1 MYAILLALTA
11 IGMMAVARIKN
22 DIVRAA
28 IGLPLTVAMF
38 FLGMLTFASAISA
51 QWVPDRPDYEF
62 IRDGNFYMLEQSRR
76 KATSICLETLKNNG
90 VNMYTIEV
98 DESDTITPINTH
110 LNREP
115 GFVYIAYVTKR
126 KSGDYVICFRYLED
140 KPWDFEEDF
149 VILEYEGLD

>member
-1 MYAILLALTA
+1 MYAILLLLSAV
-11 IGMMAVARIKN
+11 GMMAVTRIKN

-38 FLGMLTFASAISA
+38 MFGMMTFASAISA
-51 QWVPDRPDYEF
+51 QWIPDRPDYEF
-62 IRDGNFYMLEQSRR
+62 VRDGNFYMLEQSRR
-76 KATSICLETLKNNG
+76 KATNICLETLKNNG

-149 VILEYEGLD
+149 VILEYEGME